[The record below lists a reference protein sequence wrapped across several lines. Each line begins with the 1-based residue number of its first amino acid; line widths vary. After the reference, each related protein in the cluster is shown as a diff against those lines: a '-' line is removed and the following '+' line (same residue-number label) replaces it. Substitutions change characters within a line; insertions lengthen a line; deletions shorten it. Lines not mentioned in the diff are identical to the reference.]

1 MSLRRALTASVFL
14 LATMVA
20 GAGAQ
25 TYPSQTIKMIAP
37 FPAGG
42 ATDVVARL
50 IGERLGERLGT
61 TVVIENKAGA
71 GGNIGTALAA
81 AASPDGY
88 TIVLSTSGPLAI
100 NKSLYKSLPYD
111 PEKDFEPLSLVA
123 KLPNV
128 LVVNPKVIPV
138 KTVSEFID
146 YVKAR
151 PGAVNYSSIGNGSS
165 QHLAALLFQ
174 RITNTKMSHVPYRS
188 SPGLVVDLVSGQ
200 VPTSFQNI
208 PNVISQLRSGDIRAI
223 AVAGRE
229 RTLALPD
236 TPTMAEQGVPDFDS
250 FLWLGLLAP
259 KGTPKPIT
267 DRLATEIGKI
277 MSDPAVRKRM
287 IEIGVDPVQSTPQ
300 ELRAFISAEVIKWRT
315 VITEAGLPRIE

>member
-1 MSLRRALTASVFL
+1 MSFRTALTAGALL

-20 GAGAQ
+20 GASAQ
-25 TYPSQTIKMIAP
+25 TYPSQTIRMIAP

-50 IGERLGERLGT
+50 IGERLGERLGA
-61 TVVIENKAGA
+61 TVVVENKAGA
-71 GGNIGTALAA
+71 GGNIGTAAA
-81 AASPDGY
+81 AAANPDGY

-111 PEKDFEPLSLVA
+111 PEKDFEPLSLIG

-128 LVVNPKVIPV
+128 LVVNPKAIPV

-146 YVKAR
+146 FVKAR
-151 PGAVNYSSIGNGSS
+151 PGQVSFSSIGNGSS

-174 RITNTKMSHVPYRS
+174 RITNTKMVHVPYRS
-188 SPGLVVDLVSGQ
+188 SPGLIVDLVSGQ

-208 PNVISQLRSGDIRAI
+208 PNIISQLGSGEIRAI
-223 AVAGRE
+223 AVASRE
-229 RTLALPD
+229 RTLALPN
-236 TPTMAEQGVPDFDS
+236 TPTMAEQGVPDFES

-267 DRLATEIGKI
+267 DRLYTEISKI
-277 MSDPAVRKRM
+277 MGDPAVRKRM

-300 ELRAFISAEVIKWRT
+300 ELRAFISAEVTKWRT
-315 VITEAGLPRIE
+315 VISEAGVPQIQ